1 MLLSQLMKLN
11 YLVISPTPP
20 HTDAAPHPPPP
31 HTQTQH
37 HNFFRSLASFIDM
50 SYSTASEFLKSFSNS
65 VSAPGSF
72 HLFGTKCNMFWF
84 WYRCG
89 WVDCSVGSFTN
100 FWCWQMIIYF
110 IYWYINIILP
120 RWNICLLTSVFCLW
134 PARKIIPWDIRPQ

>member
-11 YLVISPTPP
+11 YPVISPTPP

-72 HLFGTKCNMFWF
+72 HLFGTKCN
-84 WYRCG
+84 
-89 WVDCSVGSFTN
+89 
-100 FWCWQMIIYF
+100 
-110 IYWYINIILP
+110 
-120 RWNICLLTSVFCLW
+120 NICFGS
-134 PARKIIPWDIRPQ
+134 DIGVDELIVLSEALQISGVDK